1 MAARRMENQAKKA
14 GEQEELVE
22 KADFFQHF
30 LAHFDVAE
38 LGGVRELQFL
48 PEPVDYAG
56 IKVGALIQQVEKL
69 RSRGCVLVVGPETA
83 GILNG
88 DRHGQ
93 GAKIAGLLVRKTG
106 SDVHSHDGHD
116 LGMRFFRRKYY
127 LKGECVPGWGMN
139 PFRYWS
145 AQIGTATSVVER
157 LPLRSVHR

>member
-1 MAARRMENQAKKA
+1 MENEAKKA

-30 LAHFDVAE
+30 FAHFDVAE
-38 LGGVRELQFL
+38 LGGVRELQFF
-48 PEPVDYAG
+48 PEAVDYAG
-56 IKVGALIQQVEKL
+56 IEVGALIQQVEKL
-69 RSRGCVLVVGPETA
+69 RGRGRVLVVGPETA

-88 DRHGQ
+88 DCHGQ

-116 LGMRFFRRKYY
+116 LGMRFFPRKYY

-139 PFRYWS
+139 PFRHWS
-145 AQIGTATSVVER
+145 AQIGTAASVVGR
-157 LPLRSVHR
+157 LM